1 MRFKILILDDEE
13 LVCKSLKR
21 LIQDSEKEVFIATRV
36 DQAEALL
43 QQHRIDLLLLDYK
56 LDGIDGLHV
65 LENFLEQ
72 FPDLAVIMITAY
84 GNVETAVKAMKLGAY
99 DFIQKKEQPAFIRFT
114 IERALDNL
122 RLRKEVEELQAA
134 FQQERQLPQIISACP
149 TMKRMLEMARE
160 FAQTDTTIL
169 ITGET
174 GTGKNLIAQYIHYN
188 SPRFDK
194 SFVSLNCGAIPAP
207 LMESELF
214 GYEKG
219 AFTGADQKG
228 KMGLLERADGGTL
241 FLDEISE
248 LSLDLQTKLLHV
260 LETREFYRVG
270 AVHSTR
276 VDVRFIA
283 ATNSDLRQLVEE
295 KKFRLDLYYRLNV
308 ATLNI
313 PPLRERKEDILP
325 LTKYFI
331 EHFNRKFHKQVSGI
345 SEAAEHFLLTAP
357 WKGNVRELR
366 NYIERAM
373 LLKKGNRIDV
383 EDFWGTG
390 MYPAETSSE
399 VESALTLHLPLTPG
413 KNLFHEAQKKLVEKA
428 LELAEGNISR
438 AARLLGI
445 PRTTLN
451 YYLQRFRIP
460 RPSRME

>member
-1 MRFKILILDDEE
+1 MRFNILILDDEE

-21 LIQDSEKEVFIATRV
+21 LIQDDEKQVFIATNV
-36 DQAEALL
+36 EAAEAMLRK
-43 QQHRIDLLLLDYK
+43 HPIDLLLLDYK

-65 LENFLEQ
+65 LEDFLEK
-72 FPDLAVIMITAY
+72 FPRLMVIMITAY
-84 GNVETAVKAMKLGAY
+84 GSVETAVKAMKLGAY

-122 RLRKEVEELQAA
+122 RLKKEVEELQAA
-134 FQQERQLPQIISACP
+134 FQEERQLPQIISACP
-149 TMKRMLEMARE
+149 AMKQVLEMARE

-194 SFVSLNCGAIPAP
+194 PFVSLNCGAIPAQ

-228 KMGLLERADGGTL
+228 KIGLLERADGGTL

-270 AVHSTR
+270 GLQPIR

-283 ATNSDLRQLVEE
+283 ATNADLRQRVEA
-295 KKFRLDLYYRLNV
+295 KQFRLDLYYRLNV
-308 ATLNI
+308 ATLRI

-331 EHFNRKFHKQVSGI
+331 EQFNQKFHKQVTGI
-345 SEAAEHFLLTAP
+345 TEAAEHFLLSAP
-357 WKGNVRELR
+357 WQGNVRELR

-373 LLKKGNRIDV
+373 LLKKGTVIDLK
-383 EDFWGTG
+383 DFWGAGAPDDKWTADAG
-390 MYPAETSSE
+390 
-399 VESALTLHLPLTPG
+399 LTLNLIPEPG
-413 KNLFHEAQKKLVEKA
+413 KNLFHEAQRQLIEKA
-428 LELAEGNISR
+428 LELVEGNISR

-451 YYLQRFRIP
+451 YYLQRFRI
-460 RPSRME
+460 SRSSKVE